1 MTGMGSRHEKMIQQD
16 SILIVGPSWI
26 GDMVMAQ
33 SLMKVIKINQ
43 PDVAIDVLAPKWSLG
58 ILARMPEV
66 RDGIALDVKHGEL
79 GFGKRYQTGKSLRAK
94 QYKQAYVLPKTLKA
108 ALVPYFA
115 NIPVRT
121 GFFGEMRFGLI
132 NDVKPLDKVAL
143 DQTVKKYASLAQQ
156 SDQTI
161 STPFPELKVNADNA
175 ETLLQKHKI
184 DHQNLLVS
192 FMPGAEYGPAKQW
205 PVAHFA
211 ELAQK
216 INQIGGQVLIFGSDK
231 DRSDGDAIAESNSN
245 VINLCGETTIEG
257 AVDLIG
263 STHIAVTNDSG
274 LMHVAASVGIP
285 LVSIYGSSSPL
296 FTPPLTDKAIVE
308 WLKLECAPCFK
319 RECPLQHLNCLRQ
332 ITPQSVFKHIETIYV
347 IK

>member
-1 MTGMGSRHEKMIQQD
+1 MTTHD

-33 SLMKVIKINQ
+33 SLMKVIKINH

-58 ILARMPEV
+58 ILARMTEV
-66 RDGIALDVKHGEL
+66 RDVIALDVKHGEL
-79 GFGKRYQTGKSLRAK
+79 GFRKRYQTGKSLRAK
-94 QYKQAYVLPKTLKA
+94 QYKQAFVIPKTLKS

-132 NDVKPLDKVAL
+132 NDVKPLDKAVL
-143 DQTVKKYASLAQQ
+143 DQTVKKYASLAQP
-156 SDQTI
+156 SNQTI
-161 STPFPELKVNADNA
+161 LTPFPELKVNTDNA
-175 ETLLQKHKI
+175 KFLLEKYKVNSQK
-184 DHQNLLVS
+184 LLVS

-205 PVAHFA
+205 PVAHCA

-216 INQIGGQVLIFGSDK
+216 INQIGGQVLIFGSEK
-231 DRSDGDAIAESNSN
+231 DRADGDVIAESNSN
-245 VINLCGETTIEG
+245 VINLCGKTKIED

-263 STHIAVTNDSG
+263 ATHIAVTNDSG
-274 LMHVAASVGIP
+274 LMHVAASIGIP

-296 FTPPLTDKAIVE
+296 YTPPLTDKAIIE
-308 WLKLECAPCFK
+308 WLKLDCAPCFK
-319 RECPLQHLNCLRQ
+319 RECPLQHLNCLNQ
-332 ITPQSVFKHIETIYV
+332 IIPQSVFKHIEAIYAN
-347 IK
+347 K

>member
-1 MTGMGSRHEKMIQQD
+1 MITQD

-66 RDGIALDVKHGEL
+66 RNGIALDVKHGEL

-94 QYKQAYVLPKTLKA
+94 QYKQAYVLPKTLKS

-132 NDVKPLDKVAL
+132 NDVKPLDKGVL
-143 DQTVKKYASLAQQ
+143 DQTVKKYASLGQQ
-156 SDQTI
+156 SEQTI
-161 STPFPELKVNADNA
+161 STPFPELKVNTNNVK
-175 ETLLQKHKI
+175 TLLEKHKI
-184 DHQNLLVS
+184 NHQNLLVS

-205 PVAHFA
+205 PVTHFA

-216 INQIGGQVLIFGSDK
+216 INQIGGQVLIFGSNK
-231 DRSDGDAIAESNSN
+231 DRADGDAIAESNSN
-245 VINLCGETTIEG
+245 VVNLCGETTIED

-296 FTPPLTDKAIVE
+296 YTPPLTDKAIVE
-308 WLKLECAPCFK
+308 WLKLDCAPCFK
-319 RECPLQHLNCLRQ
+319 RECPLQHLNCLKQ
-332 ITPQSVFKHIETIYV
+332 ITPQSVFKHIEAIHV
-347 IK
+347 VK

>member
-1 MTGMGSRHEKMIQQD
+1 MVAKGSV
-16 SILIVGPSWI
+16 LIVGPSWI

-33 SLMKVIKINQ
+33 SLMKVIKMNQ

-79 GFGKRYQTGKSLRAK
+79 GFWKRYRTAKSLRAK
-94 QYKQAYVLPKTLKA
+94 QYKQAYVIPKTLKS

-121 GFFGEMRFGLI
+121 GFLGEMRFGLI
-132 NDVKPLDKVAL
+132 NDVKPLNKRVS
-143 DQTVKKYASLAQQ
+143 DQTVKKYASLGPP
-156 SDQTI
+156 SEQTTL
-161 STPFPELKVNADNA
+161 TPFPELKVNAVNA
-175 ETLLQKHKI
+175 KALFKKHKVNN
-184 DHQNLLVS
+184 QKLLVS

-211 ELAQK
+211 ELAKK

-231 DRSDGDAIAESNSN
+231 DRNDGDVIAESHSN
-245 VINLCGETTIEG
+245 VINLCGKTTIED

-263 STHIAVTNDSG
+263 TTHIAVTNDSG

-296 FTPPLTDKAIVE
+296 YTPPLTDKAIVE
-308 WLKLECAPCFK
+308 WLKLDCAPCFK
-319 RECPLQHLNCLRQ
+319 RECPLQHLNCLNQ
-332 ITPQSVFKHIETIYV
+332 ITPQSVFNHIEAIYAT
-347 IK
+347 K

>member
-1 MTGMGSRHEKMIQQD
+1 MSSENGMMIKSD

-58 ILARMPEV
+58 ILARMTEV
-66 RDGIALDVKHGEL
+66 RDVIALDVKHGEL
-79 GFGKRYQTGKSLRAK
+79 GFRERYQTGKSLRAK
-94 QYKQAYVLPKTLKA
+94 QYKQAFVIPKTLKS

-132 NDVKPLDKVAL
+132 NDVKPLDKAVL
-143 DQTVKKYASLAQQ
+143 DQTVKKYASLAQP
-156 SDQTI
+156 SNQTI
-161 STPFPELKVNADNA
+161 LTPFPELKANTDNA
-175 ETLLQKHKI
+175 KFLLEKYKVNNQK
-184 DHQNLLVS
+184 LLVS

-231 DRSDGDAIAESNSN
+231 DRAGGNVIAESNSN
-245 VINLCGETTIEG
+245 VINLCGKTTIED

-263 STHIAVTNDSG
+263 STDIAVTNDSG

-296 FTPPLTDKAIVE
+296 YTPPLTEKAIVE
-308 WLKLECAPCFK
+308 WLELDCAPCFK
-319 RECPLQHLNCLRQ
+319 RECPLQHLNCLTQ
-332 ITPQSVFKHIETIYV
+332 ITAQNVFKHIEIIYA
-347 IK
+347 KK

>member
-1 MTGMGSRHEKMIQQD
+1 MPPHD
-16 SILIVGPSWI
+16 SILVVGPSWI

-33 SLMKVIKINQ
+33 SLIKVVKIKQ
-43 PDVAIDVLAPKWSLG
+43 PEVAIDVLVPKWSLG

-79 GFGKRYQTGKSLRAK
+79 GFGARYQTGKSLRAK
-94 QYKQAYVLPKTLKA
+94 QYKQAFVLPKTLKS

-132 NDVKPLDKVAL
+132 NDVRPLDKAVL
-143 DQTVKKYASLAQQ
+143 DQTVKKYASLAQP
-156 SDQTI
+156 SDQTF
-161 STPFPELKVNADNA
+161 STPFPELKVNMDNA
-175 ETLLQKHKI
+175 KILLQKYKVN
-184 DHQNLLVS
+184 HQKLLVS

-216 INQIGGQVLIFGSDK
+216 INQIDGQVLIFGSEK
-231 DRSDGDAIAESNSN
+231 DRADGDAIAESNSN
-245 VINLCGETTIEG
+245 VINLCGKTTIG
-257 AVDLIG
+257 DAVDLIG

-296 FTPPLTDKAIVE
+296 YTPPLTDKAIVE
-308 WLKLECAPCFK
+308 WLKLDCAPCFK
-319 RECPLQHLNCLRQ
+319 RECPLQHLNCLKQ
-332 ITPQSVFKHIETIYV
+332 ITPQSVFKHIETINATL
-347 IK
+347 

>member
-1 MTGMGSRHEKMIQQD
+1 MSSGNGMMIKSD

-94 QYKQAYVLPKTLKA
+94 QYKQAYILPKTLKS

-121 GFFGEMRFGLI
+121 GFFGEMRFRLI
-132 NDVKPLDKVAL
+132 NNVKPLNKDVL
-143 DQTVKKYASLAQQ
+143 DQTVKKYVSLAQLPEE
-156 SDQTI
+156 SI
-161 STPFPELKVNADNA
+161 STPFPELKVNINNA
-175 ETLLQKHKI
+175 KTLLEKHKVN
-184 DHQNLLVS
+184 HHNLLVS

-205 PVAHFA
+205 PLSHFA
-211 ELAQK
+211 DLAQK

-231 DRSDGDAIAESNSN
+231 DRAGGDVIAESNSN
-245 VINLCGETTIEG
+245 VINLCGKTTIED

-263 STHIAVTNDSG
+263 STDIAVTNDSG

-296 FTPPLTDKAIVE
+296 YTPPLTEKAIVE
-308 WLKLECAPCFK
+308 WLELDCAPCFK
-319 RECPLQHLNCLRQ
+319 RECPLQHLNCLTQ
-332 ITPQSVFKHIETIYV
+332 ITAQNVFKHIEIIYA
-347 IK
+347 KK

>member
-1 MTGMGSRHEKMIQQD
+1 MIKQD
-16 SILIVGPSWI
+16 SILVVGPSWI

-33 SLMKVIKINQ
+33 SLMKVIKQNQ
-43 PDVAIDVLAPKWSLG
+43 PDLAIDVLAPKWSLG

-79 GFGKRYQTGKSLRAK
+79 GFRKRYQTGKSLRAK
-94 QYKQAYVLPKTLKA
+94 QYKQAYVLPKTLKS
-108 ALVPYFA
+108 ALVPFFA

-132 NDVKPLDKVAL
+132 NDVKPLDKVIL
-143 DQTVKKYASLAQQ
+143 DQTVKKYASLAQP
-156 SDQTI
+156 SDQII
-161 STPFPELKVNADNA
+161 STPFPKLNANADNVKILF
-175 ETLLQKHKI
+175 EKHGIKDQK
-184 DHQNLLVS
+184 LLVS

-216 INQIGGQVLIFGSDK
+216 INQLGGQVLIFGSDK
-231 DRSDGDAIAESNSN
+231 DRADGDAIAESNSN
-245 VINLCGETTIEG
+245 VINLCGKTTIED

-263 STHIAVTNDSG
+263 STNIAITNDSG
-274 LMHVAASVGIP
+274 LMHVAASLGIP

-296 FTPPLTDKAIVE
+296 YTPPLTDKAIVE
-308 WLKLECAPCFK
+308 WLKLDCGPCFK
-319 RECPLQHLNCLRQ
+319 RECPLQHLNCLKQ
-332 ITPQSVFKHIETIYV
+332 ITPQSVFKHIEAIHATT
-347 IK
+347 

>member
-1 MTGMGSRHEKMIQQD
+1 MIKSD

-33 SLMKVIKINQ
+33 SLMKVIKANQ
-43 PDVAIDVLAPKWSLG
+43 PDVSIDVLAPKWSLG

-79 GFGKRYQTGKSLRAK
+79 GFGKRYQTGKLLRAK
-94 QYKQAYVLPKTLKA
+94 QYKQAYVLPKTLKS

-121 GFFGEMRFGLI
+121 GFFGEMRFRLI
-132 NDVKPLDKVAL
+132 NDVKPLNKDVL
-143 DQTVKKYASLAQQ
+143 DQTVKKYASLAQL
-156 SDQTI
+156 SEESI
-161 STPFPELKVNADNA
+161 STPFPELKVNINNA
-175 ETLLQKHKI
+175 KTLLEKHKVN
-184 DHQNLLVS
+184 HQNLLVS

-205 PVAHFA
+205 PLAHFS

-231 DRSDGDAIAESNSN
+231 DCAGGDVIAESNSN
-245 VINLCGETTIEG
+245 VINLCGRTTIED

-263 STHIAVTNDSG
+263 STDIAVTNDSG

-296 FTPPLTDKAIVE
+296 YTPPLTDKAIVE
-308 WLKLECAPCFK
+308 WLELDCAPCFK
-319 RECPLQHLNCLRQ
+319 RECPLKHLNCLTQ
-332 ITPQSVFKHIETIYV
+332 ITAQNVFKHIEMIYA
-347 IK
+347 KK

>member
-1 MTGMGSRHEKMIQQD
+1 MIKQD
-16 SILIVGPSWI
+16 SVLIVGPSWI
-26 GDMVMAQ
+26 GDMVMVQ
-33 SLMKVIKINQ
+33 SLMKVIKIDQ

-66 RDGIALDVKHGEL
+66 RDGIGLDVKHGEL

-94 QYKQAYVLPKTLKA
+94 QYKQAYVLPKTLKS

-132 NDVKPLDKVAL
+132 NDVKPLDKVVL

-161 STPFPELKVNADNA
+161 VAPFPELKVNAANA
-175 ETLLQKHKI
+175 KILLEKHKVN
-184 DHQNLLVS
+184 HQNLLVS

-205 PVAHFA
+205 PVVHFA

-216 INQIGGQVLIFGSDK
+216 INQIDGQVLVFGSDK
-231 DRSDGDAIAESNSN
+231 DRADGDAIAESNSN
-245 VINLCGETTIEG
+245 VINLCGKTTIEE

-285 LVSIYGSSSPL
+285 LVSIFGSSSPL
-296 FTPPLTDKAIVE
+296 YTPPLSDKAIVE
-308 WLKLECAPCFK
+308 WLNLDCAPCFK
-319 RECPLQHLNCLRQ
+319 RECPLQHLNCLKQ
-332 ITPQSVFKHIETIYV
+332 ITAQSVFKHIEAIYAN
-347 IK
+347 K

>member
-1 MTGMGSRHEKMIQQD
+1 
-16 SILIVGPSWI
+16 
-26 GDMVMAQ
+26 MAQ

-94 QYKQAYVLPKTLKA
+94 QYKQAYILPKTLKS

-132 NDVKPLDKVAL
+132 NDVKPLDKAVL
-143 DQTVKKYASLAQQ
+143 DQTVKKYASLAQP
-156 SDQTI
+156 SNQTI
-161 STPFPELKVNADNA
+161 LTPFPELKVNTDNA
-175 ETLLQKHKI
+175 KFLLEKYKVNNQK
-184 DHQNLLVS
+184 LLVS

-205 PVAHFA
+205 PVSHFA
-211 ELAQK
+211 DLAQK

-231 DRSDGDAIAESNSN
+231 DRAGGDVIAESNSN
-245 VINLCGETTIEG
+245 VINLCGKTTIED

-263 STHIAVTNDSG
+263 STDIAVTNDSG

-296 FTPPLTDKAIVE
+296 YTPPLTEKAIVE
-308 WLKLECAPCFK
+308 WLELDCAPCFK
-319 RECPLQHLNCLRQ
+319 RECPLQHLNCLTQ
-332 ITPQSVFKHIETIYV
+332 ITAQNVFKHIEIIYA
-347 IK
+347 KK

>member
-1 MTGMGSRHEKMIQQD
+1 MMIKSD

-94 QYKQAYVLPKTLKA
+94 QYKQAYILPKTLKS

-132 NDVKPLDKVAL
+132 NDVKPLDKAVL
-143 DQTVKKYASLAQQ
+143 DQTVKKYASLAQP
-156 SDQTI
+156 SNQTI
-161 STPFPELKVNADNA
+161 LIPFPELKANTDNA
-175 ETLLQKHKI
+175 KFLLEKYKVNNQK
-184 DHQNLLVS
+184 LLVS

-205 PVAHFA
+205 PVSHFA
-211 ELAQK
+211 DLAQK

-231 DRSDGDAIAESNSN
+231 DRAGGDVIAESNSN
-245 VINLCGETTIEG
+245 VINLCGKTTIED

-263 STHIAVTNDSG
+263 STDIAVTNDSG

-296 FTPPLTDKAIVE
+296 YTPPLTEKAIVE
-308 WLKLECAPCFK
+308 WLELDCAPCFK
-319 RECPLQHLNCLRQ
+319 RECPLQHLNCLTQ
-332 ITPQSVFKHIETIYV
+332 ITAQNVFKHIEIIYA
-347 IK
+347 KK